1 MEYNEETISKYP
13 TFVAIGQGV
22 YDIAKFA
29 IHHPGGDTLLLLG
42 GSDATVA
49 YHTIHPN
56 FSRTLG
62 KVHPALLPYR
72 VGNYVRGQGICGS
85 NYEFNSEFAD
95 DVIFSVKRTLRDK
108 EVTLKYATAFQH
120 VRTILYFLMYV
131 YTMMRWIA
139 SPSWL
144 AAILHANSLA
154 FISMNIAHDG
164 SHGVFSGTRMGNLIS
179 KMMSYAMDITGAPS
193 VMWIQQH
200 VLRHHTYTNDYDC
213 DKDISSADPYLIFHE
228 SDKTEALW
236 FHKWQHLLWPFW
248 LHFYAISVIFE
259 WSAISKFKKYTDDLI
274 DYLSIPYIN
283 KRKWMFWIIH
293 VMSHVGTVV
302 IPWYNS
308 NSKLLFPFQLY
319 TVYAIQSLILTTL
332 FLLNHS
338 FENTLR
344 YDSKIKDGDP
354 VDWYKYQVEASST
367 YGGYISSLL
376 TGGLNYQIE
385 HHLFPRMP
393 SAYYPYITDTVRK
406 ACRRHGVKY
415 TFFPSIMHNLD
426 SSIKYLKKV
435 GNRKGI

>member
-1 MEYNEETISKYP
+1 MEYTKDELAKHL
-13 TFVAIGQGV
+13 TFVAIGDYI

-29 IHHPGGDTLLLLG
+29 DYHPGGDTLLLLG

-56 FSRTLG
+56 FSRMRG
-62 KVHPALLPYR
+62 KVHPSLLQYR
-72 VGNYVRGQGICGS
+72 VGNYIRDTKGCGS
-85 NYEFNSEFAD
+85 NYVFDSEFAD
-95 DVIFSVKRTLRDK
+95 DMVSSVKRTLREK
-108 EVTLKYATAFQH
+108 TVVLKYAIAFQH
-120 VRTILYFLMYV
+120 FRTIIYFSFYL
-131 YTMMRWIA
+131 YTMINWMIN
-139 SPSWL
+139 PSWMG
-144 AAILHANSLA
+144 AIFHAHSLA
-154 FISMNIAHDG
+154 LISMNIAHDG
-164 SHGVFSGTRMGNLIS
+164 SHGVFSGTWTGNLIS
-179 KMMSYAMDITGAPS
+179 KLMSYAMDITGAPS
-193 VMWIQQH
+193 VLWVQQH

-213 DKDISSADPYLIFHE
+213 DKDISSADPYLLFHDSE
-228 SDKTEALW
+228 AVKTLW
-236 FHKWQHLLWPFW
+236 FHKWQHILWPFW
-248 LHFYAISVIFE
+248 LHLYAVSVIFE
-259 WSAISKFKKYTDDLI
+259 LSAIRKFKKYTDDII

-283 KRKWMFWIIH
+283 NRKWMFWIIH

-308 NSKLLFPFQLY
+308 RYKLIFPFQLY
-319 TVYAIQSLILTTL
+319 MMYAIESIILTTL

-344 YDSKIKDGDP
+344 YDSKKEDGDE

-367 YGGYISSLL
+367 YDGYISSLL

-406 ACRRHGVKY
+406 VCRRHGVKY
-415 TFFPSIMHNLD
+415 THFPTILHNLE

-435 GNRKGI
+435 GHRKGI